1 MAGVRDT
8 IRAVPC
14 VVAMWR
20 AWNRYGGATKH
31 AQRNT
36 VEEVMNRGLI
46 ATIVGIL
53 VIIVLV
59 LVIMRMT

>member
-14 VVAMWR
+14 VVAMSR
-20 AWNRYGGATKH
+20 AWNRYVGATKH